1 MPTARLQGFAG
12 FALING
18 VQVLMTSGGFNS
30 TNAVSYLEPLDLAPP
45 DTSGPTYYSR
55 SRIVHASGTAAY
67 GGNLSFDLTEDFLDT
82 VTLSGLLRRG
92 FQFDVK
98 ISDGVNTPRLMEDC
112 YWTSL
117 EISGSANGLI
127 SCNMSFVSAN
137 ADAADA
143 GGGAYYRDGTEVDG
157 DIPLGYWYSGSS
169 TSGVEVRDWVL
180 SMQQP
185 VTPVY
190 TNKVDVMSVAQ
201 VAPTYMRV
209 GLWTFE
215 LSVTTYDELEPLAA
229 ISIKGVN
236 FTITG
241 NTVSSGYNFNG
252 TTDLG
257 TFSHTFESG
266 AAATSGS
273 SGTVIA
279 IT

>member
-1 MPTARLQGFAG
+1 MATARLQGFAG

-18 VQVLMTSGGFNS
+18 VQVLMTSGGFNT

-67 GGNLSFDLTEDFLDT
+67 GGNISFDLTEEFLDT
-82 VTLSGLLRRG
+82 ITLSNLVRRG
-92 FQFDVK
+92 YQFDVK

-117 EISGSANGLI
+117 EISGAANGLI

-137 ADAADA
+137 ADATDA
-143 GGGAYYRDGTEVDG
+143 GGGDYYRDDYP
-157 DIPLGYWYSGSS
+157 PLGYWYSGNSS
-169 TSGVEVRDWVL
+169 AGVEVRDWNLV
-180 SMQQP
+180 MQQP

-190 TNKVDVMSVAQ
+190 TNKADVMSVAQ

-209 GLWTFE
+209 GLWTFA
-215 LSVTTYDELEPLAA
+215 LNVTTYDELEPLAA
-229 ISIKGVN
+229 IAIKGVN

-241 NTVSSGYNFNG
+241 NTISSGYSFNG

-257 TFSHTFESG
+257 TFSHSFESG

-273 SGTVIA
+273 SGTIIA